1 MMYDIA
7 IILTTWDV
15 SKFFDREALTDCM
28 DALYKNQVK
37 GKLYRL
43 LYSMNKN
50 TRISVQTPVG
60 ITLEEDTGE
69 GVGQGTLEGAI
80 VSAVNLDTGVSE
92 FFHNSEHEVNYGNVV
107 INPLLYQD
115 DVARLSLDL
124 KSVQIGNDKME
135 AVAERKLL
143 NYNLEKSCFT
153 VIGSK
158 KTRAKM
164 QQEVK
169 ECPVLLCGAEM
180 KQEDNVKYLG
190 DWISGFGLS
199 DSVDVTI
206 KKRKGLV
213 SLSIYEIRAVI
224 EDCRSMVC
232 GGLAA
237 GLDIWEL
244 GVLPM
249 LLYNS
254 DCWQEISPKTIQ
266 ELENLQLK
274 FYRCLFAVGS
284 GYPIPALY

>member
-1 MMYDIA
+1 
-7 IILTTWDV
+7 
-15 SKFFDREALTDCM
+15 
-28 DALYKNQVK
+28 
-37 GKLYRL
+37 
-43 LYSMNKN
+43 MNKKI
-50 TRISVQTPVG
+50 RISVQTPVG
-60 ITLEEDTGE
+60 ITHEENTGE

-92 FFHNSEHEVNYGNVV
+92 FFHNSEHEVGYGNVV

-232 GGLAA
+232 CGLAC
-237 GLDIWEL
+237 
-244 GVLPM
+244 
-249 LLYNS
+249 YS
-254 DCWQEISPKTIQ
+254 TIQ
-266 ELENLQLK
+266 TAGKKFLQK
-274 FYRCLFAVGS
+274 
-284 GYPIPALY
+284 LYWR